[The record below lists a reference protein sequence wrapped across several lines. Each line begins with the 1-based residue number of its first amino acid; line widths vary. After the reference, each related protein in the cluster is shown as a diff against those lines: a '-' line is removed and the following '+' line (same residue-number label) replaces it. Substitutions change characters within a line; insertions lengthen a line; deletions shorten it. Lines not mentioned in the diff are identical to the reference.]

1 MDNDKTK
8 KSLDLS
14 DIFAIAWKRKWL
26 IFIPLVLVA
35 ISAYAG
41 SYLITPEY
49 QSSVIIWFGNPV
61 QMTDQLRRMVGDAT
75 DVLGSERHRSEELRS
90 MQNEVTSS
98 PFLRQL
104 VQNLRLDQDPSLDKK
119 VAKMRASRPD
129 MSPEQIK
136 FEVLADDLRER
147 IFVSF
152 AGWEQVRISVLS
164 TSPRLARDMAQNL
177 GEILM
182 TEKRRQQMGSVRLSQ
197 DFTYD
202 QFSKYEKD
210 LQDKIDE
217 LTEFQKKFMG
227 YQLNEMVV
235 SDSNR
240 KAINSEIEGTNIEIE
255 EKKEEERRLL
265 AKLVEIPATKLTLE
279 ESNNLKRIKAEIQNL
294 LVSVA
299 NLMPKFRWSDPEI
312 LNFKTK
318 LYSYI
323 GSLEDE
329 YRDLVE
335 QQFASYD
342 KATRENIAKL
352 FNVRADLDVLY
363 SKSNNLKLALAD
375 LTDKMNSIPAYQ
387 AKLDQLNRE
396 INAARELRDR
406 FKEQQESSQISQALL
421 QEAQFKVVEPA
432 KVPLSPVK
440 PDRLK
445 ILIMGIFVGLALGGG
460 AVLLAELLDNSLKS
474 IEQVEEFVGYPVLGV
489 IPEINSIKSA
499 AKVKA

>member
-1 MDNDKTK
+1 MENDKTK

-75 DVLGSERHRSEELRS
+75 DVLGSERHRSEELKS

-136 FEVLADDLRER
+136 FEVLADELRDR
-147 IFVSF
+147 IFVNF

-182 TEKRRQQMGSVRLSQ
+182 TEKRRQQLGSVRLSQ

-202 QFSKYEKD
+202 QLSKYEKD

-240 KAINSEIEGTNIEIE
+240 KAITSEIEGTNIEIE
-255 EKKEEERRLL
+255 EKKDEERRLL
-265 AKLVEIPATKLTLE
+265 AKLVDIPATKLTLE
-279 ESNNLKRIKAEIQNL
+279 ESNNLRRIKTEIQNL

-299 NLMPKFRWSDPEI
+299 NLMPKYRWSDPEI

-323 GSLEDE
+323 GTLEDE
-329 YRDLVE
+329 HRELVE

-342 KATRENIAKL
+342 KATRDNIARL

-375 LTDKMNSIPAYQ
+375 LTDKINSIPAYQ

-460 AVLLAELLDNSLKS
+460 AALLAELLDNSLKS

-489 IPEINSIKSA
+489 IPEINSIKNA

>member
-104 VQNLRLDQDPSLDKK
+104 VQNLRLDQDPSLDKR

-164 TSPRLARDMAQNL
+164 TSPRMARDMAQNL

-182 TEKRRQQMGSVRLSQ
+182 TEKRRQQLGSVRLSQ

-202 QFSKYEKD
+202 QLSKYEKD

-299 NLMPKFRWSDPEI
+299 NLMPKYRWSDPEI

-329 YRDLVE
+329 HRDLVE

-440 PDRLK
+440 PDRFK

-460 AVLLAELLDNSLKS
+460 AALLAELLDNSLKS
-474 IEQVEEFVGYPVLGV
+474 VEQVEEFVGYPVLGV

-499 AKVKA
+499 AKIKA

>member
-75 DVLGSERHRSEELRS
+75 DVLGSERHRSEELKS

-136 FEVLADDLRER
+136 FEVLADELRDR
-147 IFVSF
+147 IFVNF

-182 TEKRRQQMGSVRLSQ
+182 TEKRRQQLGSVRLSQ

-202 QFSKYEKD
+202 QLSKYEKD

-240 KAINSEIEGTNIEIE
+240 KAITSEIEGTNIEIE
-255 EKKEEERRLL
+255 EKKDEERRLL
-265 AKLVEIPATKLTLE
+265 AKLVDIPATKLTLE

-299 NLMPKFRWSDPEI
+299 NLMPKYRWSDPEI

-323 GSLEDE
+323 GTLEDE
-329 YRDLVE
+329 HRELVE
-335 QQFASYD
+335 QQFVSYD
-342 KATRENIAKL
+342 KATRDNIARL

-375 LTDKMNSIPAYQ
+375 LTDKINSIPAYQ

-460 AVLLAELLDNSLKS
+460 AALLAELLDNSLKS

-489 IPEINSIKSA
+489 IPEINSIKNA

>member
-1 MDNDKTK
+1 MENDKTK

-75 DVLGSERHRSEELRS
+75 DVLGSERHRSEELKS

-136 FEVLADDLRER
+136 FEILADELRER

-182 TEKRRQQMGSVRLSQ
+182 TEKRRQQLGSVRLSQ

-202 QFSKYEKD
+202 QLSKYEKD

-240 KAINSEIEGTNIEIE
+240 KAITSEIEGTNIEIE
-255 EKKEEERRLL
+255 EKKDEERRLL
-265 AKLVEIPATKLTLE
+265 AKLVDIPATKLTLE
-279 ESNNLKRIKAEIQNL
+279 ESNNLKRIKTEIQNL

-299 NLMPKFRWSDPEI
+299 NLMPKYRWSDPEI

-323 GSLEDE
+323 GTLEDE
-329 YRDLVE
+329 HRELVE

-342 KATRENIAKL
+342 KATRDNIARL

-375 LTDKMNSIPAYQ
+375 LTDKINSIPAYQ

-460 AVLLAELLDNSLKS
+460 AALLAELLDNSLKS

-489 IPEINSIKSA
+489 IPEINSIKNA

>member
-1 MDNDKTK
+1 MENDKTK

-75 DVLGSERHRSEELRS
+75 DVLGSERHRSEELKS

-136 FEVLADDLRER
+136 FEILADDLRDR
-147 IFVSF
+147 IFVNF

-182 TEKRRQQMGSVRLSQ
+182 TEKRRQQLGSVRLSQ

-202 QFSKYEKD
+202 QLSKYEKD

-240 KAINSEIEGTNIEIE
+240 KAITSEIEGTNIEIE

-265 AKLVEIPATKLTLE
+265 AKLVDIPATKLTLE
-279 ESNNLKRIKAEIQNL
+279 ESNNLKRIKTEIQNL

-299 NLMPKFRWSDPEI
+299 NLMPKYRWSDPEI

-318 LYSYI
+318 LYNYI
-323 GSLEDE
+323 GTLEE
-329 YRDLVE
+329 EHRELVE

-342 KATRENIAKL
+342 KATRDNIARL

-375 LTDKMNSIPAYQ
+375 LTDKINSIPAYQ

-460 AVLLAELLDNSLKS
+460 AALLAELLDNSLKS

-499 AKVKA
+499 AKLKA

>member
-1 MDNDKTK
+1 MDNYKTK

-14 DIFAIAWKRKWL
+14 DFFAIAWKRKWL
-26 IFIPLVLVA
+26 ISIPLVLVA

-75 DVLGSERHRSEELRS
+75 DVLGSERHRSEELKS

-136 FEVLADDLRER
+136 FEIIADDLRER

-182 TEKRRQQMGSVRLSQ
+182 TEKRRQQLGSVRLSQ

-202 QFSKYEKD
+202 QLSKYEKD

-217 LTEFQKKFMG
+217 LTEFQRKFMG

-299 NLMPKFRWSDPEI
+299 NLMPKYRWSDPEI

-318 LYSYI
+318 LYNYI

-329 YRDLVE
+329 HRDLVE

-352 FNVRADLDVLY
+352 FNVRADLDILY

-440 PDRLK
+440 PERLK

-460 AVLLAELLDNSLKS
+460 AALLAELLDNSLKS